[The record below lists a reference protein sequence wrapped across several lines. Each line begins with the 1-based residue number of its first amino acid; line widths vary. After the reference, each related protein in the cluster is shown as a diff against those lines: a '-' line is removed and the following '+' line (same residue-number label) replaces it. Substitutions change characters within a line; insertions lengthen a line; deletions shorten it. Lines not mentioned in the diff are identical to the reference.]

1 MTGDSWRENLLSYVF
16 YGVGRGLKQ
25 EGNAMTNLT
34 QVNNGQTCRIT
45 WLLGRYS
52 DIFRKL
58 ELHENDMLQMIQNQ
72 GRTLLFKHCGKKLAM
87 SADMAVSIKVCDV
100 I

>member
-1 MTGDSWRENLLSYVF
+1 
-16 YGVGRGLKQ
+16 
-25 EGNAMTNLT
+25 
-34 QVNNGQTCRIT
+34 
-45 WLLGRYS
+45 
-52 DIFRKL
+52 
-58 ELHENDMLQMIQNQ
+58 MLQMIQNQ